1 MFKKLFKILFFG
13 LTFFT
18 NTSFS
23 LCEPNSTFLLNKT
36 NNLVINDNITNYN
49 ISNCAVIECNDYNCV
64 LYHDY
69 LLLGTTY
76 SIIFFFLITSAGLSK
91 FTDTTWFNR
100 YLIVNNTFQLTTGLI
115 TFFSIYFCWWIGML
129 IYSFMTND
137 PGEVLFRLGVLI
149 TLNIAM
155 ILLPITRNSIWISL
169 FSISHYRIKYIH
181 MFIAILSLIS
191 IIIKIIIVCLQYN
204 FNYLFIPYDD
214 DIEGSPLAGTIASLS
229 IIFTSILAL
238 PIIRKRFFELFYISH
253 KFLLLVTIVAAS
265 THYILVL
272 YYIIPSLL
280 LYIIDIFCRFLNIKS
295 AVYSHLKIIGDK
307 TPYILIT
314 ISLNKTVKVLPG
326 SYYFICFQ
334 DITPLEW
341 HPLSVITREYDNLT
355 FCAKDMGENSWTN
368 KLKLFESKKLK
379 NNNILIQGPYG
390 HLSIDYKNNRYKYAI
405 LIAGGIGITPILS
418 IIEDINTNI
427 SKYKHLKKIYLI
439 WIVNNMSLVKE
450 FNYIF
455 TLIDKNIFYIDIYCT
470 NKDEINENF
479 VVKYTKP
486 DITSLISEIYNKNGA
501 IKKEFCAICCGPENL
516 SIDVMKICT
525 EFNIDICNENF

>member
-36 NNLVINDNITNYN
+36 NNLVVNDNITNYN

-76 SIIFFFLITSAGLSK
+76 SIIFFFLISSLGLSK
-91 FTDTTWFNR
+91 FTNITWFNR
-100 YLIVNNTFQLTTGLI
+100 YLIVNNNFQLTIGTI
-115 TFFSIYFCWWIGML
+115 TFLLIYFCWWLGML
-129 IYSFMTND
+129 IYSFLTDD
-137 PGEVLFRLGVLI
+137 PGEVLFRLGILI
-149 TLNIAM
+149 TINISM
-155 ILLPITRNSIWISL
+155 ILLPITRNSVWVKL
-169 FSISHYRIKYIH
+169 FKISHYRINIIH
-181 MFIAILSLIS
+181 IFIAILCLIS

-204 FNYLFIPYDD
+204 FDYLFIPYDD

-229 IIFTSILAL
+229 IIFTSIFAL

-253 KFLLLVTIVAAS
+253 KFLLFVTIAAAS

-272 YYIIPSLL
+272 YYILPTLI
-280 LYIIDIFCRFLNIKS
+280 LYIIDIFCRFLNIKN
-295 AVYSHLKIIGDK
+295 AIYSNIKIIGDK
-307 TPYILIT
+307 TPYILIN
-314 ISLNKTVKVLPG
+314 ISLNKSVKLLPG

-334 DITPLEW
+334 DITPIEW
-341 HPLSVITREYDNLT
+341 HPLSVITQEYDNLT
-355 FCAKDMGENSWTN
+355 FCAKDMGDNSWTN
-368 KLKLFESKKLK
+368 KLKLFDSKKLK
-379 NNNILIQGPYG
+379 NKNILIQGPYG
-390 HLSIDYKNNRYKYAI
+390 HLTINYKNSRYKYMI
-405 LIAGGIGITPILS
+405 LVAGGIGITPILS

-427 SKYKHLKKIYLI
+427 SEYKHLKKIYII
-439 WIVNNMSLVKE
+439 WVVNNMSLVKE
-450 FNYIF
+450 FNYLF
-455 TLIDKNIFYIDIYCT
+455 SLIDKIIFNIDIYCT

-479 VVKYTKP
+479 IIKYTKP
-486 DITSLISEIYNKNGA
+486 DLTILIPEIYNKIGTINT
-501 IKKEFCAICCGPENL
+501 EFCAICCGPENL

-525 EFNIDICNENF
+525 KFNIDICNENF